1 MSSERG
7 GVPEAPTDVSAQP
20 SLNGGAFVF
29 WRPVRLDDRDRN
41 NGCKV
46 AGYGVYVDGVQ
57 RTKVNEPFG
66 SHVEMD
72 GLENGAQYQIQVRCV
87 YECVCVWWVPGL
99 YVGLASF
106 TEAAKS

>member
-1 MSSERG
+1 M
-7 GVPEAPTDVSAQP
+7 
-20 SLNGGAFVF
+20 
-29 WRPVRLDDRDRN
+29 
-41 NGCKV
+41 
-46 AGYGVYVDGVQ
+46 YVDGVQ

-87 YECVCVWWVPGL
+87 YECVCVCVCVWRVPGL

>member
-1 MSSERG
+1 MKYKICN
-7 GVPEAPTDVSAQP
+7 PL
-20 SLNGGAFVF
+20 SL
-29 WRPVRLDDRDRN
+29 PLTCRLDDRDRN
-41 NGCKV
+41 GGCKV

-87 YECVCVWWVPGL
+87 CVCVEGSWIICGAGFRHRGCQIMIPISDNFVNSAPSPCL
-99 YVGLASF
+99 DM
-106 TEAAKS
+106 